1 MKKLNVDLL
10 FFFVSILKLEGALI
24 VNVTQVRMTDVEKD
38 MSSWVSEGGCWKPS
52 KCKARVKVRCC
63 LFFV

>member
-1 MKKLNVDLL
+1 MWIC
-10 FFFVSILKLEGALI
+10 FFLCFNLKLEGALI